1 MKGILTVLLCVFST
15 TALAQ
20 AAVTRSNSQIEATT
34 QAAYLYAL
42 MIKTRADLK
51 IENGERLEQEPKL
64 LFQSASLLLELIA
77 RYQKDRALELRKLE
91 QTTRLDERPF
101 EKYSSCATAAAKL
114 ADFMSFSA
122 QSDVQTA
129 RLTEL
134 YSQFSGD
141 FVECKRVR
149 TPRFFY
155 SNRSVRF

>member
-1 MKGILTVLLCVFST
+1 MRCIVTVLLCVFST

-20 AAVTRSNSQIEATT
+20 TPVTRSNSPIEATT

-42 MIKTRADLK
+42 MIKIRAELK
-51 IENGERLEQEPKL
+51 FENGKRLQQEPEL
-64 LFQSASLLLELIA
+64 LFRSASLILEISA
-77 RYQKDRALELRKLE
+77 QYQKDRASKL
-91 QTTRLDERPF
+91 QKHAQAGRLDERPF

-122 QSDVQTA
+122 QSYVETA
-129 RLTEL
+129 RITEL

-141 FVECKRVR
+141 FAECKRVR
-149 TPRFFY
+149 TPRYFY